1 MKGLK
6 CPWCGQSSPSRAPAP
21 LRSGAA
27 LLCAVVRPPLR
38 PLRRRARPEERGR
51 EGGRE
56 RGGWRGAAPE
66 PTTPAAGKEEAA
78 RAPKSEEAVKLVRR
92 PRQARPPR
100 LLHRRPAALVK
111 LVRRQE
117 GARPRARGRRARGPC
132 ARCLA
137 DAPRSRADPAREGST
152 AARGLLRR
160 ATLREPRHG
169 LARAGGGSPAMASR
183 APAEGAAPR
192 QPAWPDP
199 AWPEHMA
206 AWLSPTGEQ
215 DAAAAE

>member
-1 MKGLK
+1 VKGLK
-6 CPWCGQSSPSRAPAP
+6 CPWCGLSSPSRAPAP

-38 PLRRRARPEERGR
+38 PLRRRAKPEERGR

-66 PTTPAAGKEEAA
+66 PSMTAARKEEAGQ
-78 RAPKSEEAVKLVRR
+78 APKSEAVKLVRR

-111 LVRRQE
+111 LVRRRE
-117 GARPRARGRRARGPC
+117 GARPRARGRRARGRC

-137 DAPRSRADPAREGST
+137 DAPRSRADPAGEGS

-169 LARAGGGSPAMASR
+169 LARAGGGSPAVASR

-192 QPAWPDP
+192 RPAWPDP

-206 AWLSPTGEQ
+206 AWSRPTGEQ
-215 DAAAAE
+215 DAAAAEE